1 MVGSMVGPGAV
12 PFERRPQAVLFA
24 CTLNTV
30 RSPMAEAIARHYF
43 GREIYFASAGIKR
56 GEPDGFAIA
65 AMEEIG
71 VDLTGHR
78 PHTFEDL
85 ADSNFDLIVTLSPE
99 AHHRALELT
108 RVMAVDVV
116 YWPTPDATAAQG
128 SREAI
133 LDAYR
138 DVRDRL
144 TMRIKQAFAR
154 SPVIAAP
161 AVRPPENGA

>member
-1 MVGSMVGPGAV
+1 M
-12 PFERRPQAVLFA
+12 ERPQSVLFA

-43 GREIYFASAGIKR
+43 GRDVYFASAGIKR
-56 GEPDGFAIA
+56 GEPDPFAAA

-71 VDLTGHR
+71 VDISRHH

-85 ADSNFDLIVTLSPE
+85 EDSNFDLIVTLSPE

-108 RVMAVDVV
+108 RTMAVDVV
-116 YWPTPDATAAQG
+116 YWPTPDATATQG

-133 LDAYR
+133 LAAYR

-144 TMRIKQAFAR
+144 TTRIKDLLG
-154 SPVIAAP
+154 
-161 AVRPPENGA
+161 RPPIGGV

>member
-1 MVGSMVGPGAV
+1 M
-12 PFERRPQAVLFA
+12 ERPQSVLFA

-43 GREIYFASAGIKR
+43 GRDVYFASAGIKR
-56 GEPDGFAIA
+56 GEPDPFAVA

-71 VDLTGHR
+71 VDISRHH

-85 ADSNFDLIVTLSPE
+85 EDSNFDLIVTLSPE

-108 RVMAVDVV
+108 RTMAVEVV
-116 YWPTPDATAAQG
+116 YWPTPDATATQG

-133 LDAYR
+133 LSAYR

-144 TMRIKQAFAR
+144 TARIKDLLGR
-154 SPVIAAP
+154 SPIG
-161 AVRPPENGA
+161 GA

>member
-1 MVGSMVGPGAV
+1 MAA
-12 PFERRPQAVLFA
+12 RPQSVLFA

-43 GREIYFASAGIKR
+43 GRDIYFASAGIKR

-71 VDLTGHR
+71 VDMQAHR

-85 ADSNFDLIVTLSPE
+85 ADSSFDLIVTLSPE
-99 AHHRALELT
+99 AHHKALEFT
-108 RVMAVDVV
+108 RAMAVDVV
-116 YWPTPDATAAQG
+116 YWPTPDATATQG
-128 SREAI
+128 SREQM

-138 DVRDRL
+138 EVRDKL
-144 TMRIKQAFAR
+144 TIRIKELLGR
-154 SPVIAAP
+154 GPV
-161 AVRPPENGA
+161 RGES

>member
-1 MVGSMVGPGAV
+1 MA
-12 PFERRPQAVLFA
+12 RPQSILFA
-24 CTLNTV
+24 CTMNTV

-43 GREIYFASAGIKR
+43 GREIYFASAGLKR
-56 GEPDGFAIA
+56 GEADPFAIA

-71 VDLTGHR
+71 VDISRHR

-85 ADSNFDLIVTLSPE
+85 EDSNFDLIVTLSPE
-99 AHHRALELT
+99 AHHKALEFT
-108 RVMAVDVV
+108 RTMAVDVV

-133 LDAYR
+133 LSAYR

-144 TMRIKQAFAR
+144 TARIR
-154 SPVIAAP
+154 DLLG
-161 AVRPPENGA
+161 RPPVGGA

>member
-1 MVGSMVGPGAV
+1 MA
-12 PFERRPQAVLFA
+12 RPQSILFA

-43 GREIYFASAGIKR
+43 GREVYFASAGLKR
-56 GEPDGFAIA
+56 GEADPFAIA

-71 VDLTGHR
+71 VDMSRHR

-85 ADSNFDLIVTLSPE
+85 EDSNFDLIITLSPE
-99 AHHRALELT
+99 AHHKALEFT
-108 RVMAVDVV
+108 RAMAVEVV
-116 YWPTPDATAAQG
+116 YWPTPDATATQG

-133 LDAYR
+133 LSAYR

-144 TMRIKQAFAR
+144 TVRIKDLLGHP
-154 SPVIAAP
+154 PVA
-161 AVRPPENGA
+161 GA